1 MLTIL
6 IVDDQPAVLNALQ
19 QCFALEPDIQIIGTA
34 EDGVQAL
41 ALVRELRPDILLTD
55 IKMPQLDGIAATVA
69 LREMASE
76 TQVVILSVYDD
87 HSMRTQALDA
97 GAAAF
102 VGKHDPA
109 EVLIAELRRV
119 ATRRIQ

>member
-6 IVDDQPAVLNALQ
+6 IVDDQPSVLHALYE
-19 QCFALEPDIQIIGTA
+19 CFALEPDLKIIGKA
-34 EDGVQAL
+34 EDGMEAL

-55 IKMPQLDGIAATVA
+55 IKMPKMDGIAATVA
-69 LREMASE
+69 LKEIASE
-76 TQVVILSVYDD
+76 TRVVILSVYDD
-87 HSMRTQALDA
+87 QTTRTQALAA

-109 EVLIAELRRV
+109 ELLISELRRV
-119 ATRRIQ
+119 AERSE